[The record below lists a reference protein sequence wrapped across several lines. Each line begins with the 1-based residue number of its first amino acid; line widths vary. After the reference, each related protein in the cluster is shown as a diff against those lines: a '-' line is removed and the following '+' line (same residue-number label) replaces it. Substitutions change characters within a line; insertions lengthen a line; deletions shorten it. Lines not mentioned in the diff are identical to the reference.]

1 LLELQQRDGGGRRAG
16 GRGGWEKAALPGVEG
31 YRTRGSMH
39 DVEGRGDTTTTLD
52 LPRVPWR
59 RSAAGVE
66 EDTGVKEAVPG

>member
-1 LLELQQRDGGGRRAG
+1 
-16 GRGGWEKAALPGVEG
+16 
-31 YRTRGSMH
+31 MH